1 MESAIFITG
10 AYERGHGLEIS
21 RLPGVISSGGR
32 EVVRLFESIPL
43 GSSRSMSDFIYPFFQ
58 RPIKTFLGSLK
69 SLRPITLE
77 LVSGS
82 DLEPVWDYLVKQY
95 HYLGYQK
102 LLGHRLKYLALV
114 GEHPVAALSWSA
126 AALKIG
132 VRDRFIGWSEEQR
145 KTYLGRIANNSRFL
159 IFPWVLVPHF
169 ASHVLSLNI
178 RRLSKDWEQ
187 QFHRPL
193 WLLETFVDPS
203 RFKGTSYKAANW
215 KCIGHTQGYGKEG
228 QGYVHHGSMKEIYIY
243 VLEPRFRK
251 IIGCEPRPLFHRPPP
266 SLKKVEELKMI
277 LNQAHWNP
285 EIVPWVNL
293 TQKDIKDMAEELV
306 KFHHQFHDC
315 FGRIE
320 HQRLGLTYLCGLMS
334 NMPAKSVEPIA
345 LEFLGQE
352 DVRSLQR
359 FMKTYLWDYGAMELK
374 HQVQLSPLIAAPQGM
389 INVDSSEF
397 IKKGKESVG
406 VSRQYCGAIGK
417 VENCQSGVFVGYSSE
432 KGYGLLTGRLYMPK
446 IWFSPD
452 YAQRRKDNLVP
463 KDLSFKTKI
472 EIALEL
478 IHQVTR
484 TKLFPAQWI
493 GCDSTFGS
501 DAHFLNSLPEGYY
514 YFADVRS
521 NTQVFLEK
529 PKVRLPAYSGRGR
542 KPKRPRLSPGQP
554 QPKTVAMLARSGKC
568 RWESVILAEGAKG
581 PIIAKVTRLRVYP
594 ARNGLPHEDSVWLF
608 IRSTPDGKTK
618 FSFSNAPIDMPLSE
632 MCKASVMRWPI
643 EQCFEEGKGQLGMDH
658 YEHRSWPAWHRHMIY
673 VFLGLHF
680 MLRLRIQFK
689 KNSSPHFATSTEA
702 NCGNFSSQF
711 SDFERSHKNYQI
723 PYAS

>member
-1 MESAIFITG
+1 
-10 AYERGHGLEIS
+10 
-21 RLPGVISSGGR
+21 
-32 EVVRLFESIPL
+32 
-43 GSSRSMSDFIYPFFQ
+43 MSDVRVPFFEK
-58 RPIKTFLGSLK
+58 PVATLVGTLK
-69 SLRPITLE
+69 SSRPITLE
-77 LVSGS
+77 LVSGT

-145 KTYLGRIANNSRFL
+145 KTYLDRIANNSRFL
-159 IFPWVLVPHF
+159 IFPWVLVPHL
-169 ASHVLSLNI
+169 ASHVLALNI
-178 RRLSKDWEQ
+178 RRLARDWEQ
-187 QFHRPL
+187 QFHQPL

-215 KCIGHTQGYGKEG
+215 KFIGHTQGYGKEG
-228 QGYVHHGSMKEIYIY
+228 SGYVRHGSIKEVYVY
-243 VLEPRFRK
+243 VLEPRFRE
-251 IIGCEPRPLFHRPPP
+251 IMGCQPQPLFHRPPP

-277 LNQAHWNP
+277 LNHAPWNP
-285 EIVPWVNL
+285 QLVPGVTL
-293 TQKDIKDMAEELV
+293 TEKDVKSMAKELV
-306 KFHHQFHDC
+306 KFHEQFHDC

-320 HQRLGLTYLCGLMS
+320 QHRLGLSYFSGLMS

-345 LEFLGQE
+345 LEFLGEE

-359 FMKTYLWDYGAMELK
+359 FMKTYRWDHEAMKLK
-374 HQVQLSPLIAAPQGM
+374 HQIMLAPLIADPQGM

-397 IKKGKESVG
+397 VKKGKESVG

-432 KGYGLLTGRLYMPK
+432 KGYGLLAGRLYMPQ
-446 IWFSPD
+446 IWFSPE

-463 KDLSFKTKI
+463 EDLRFKTKI

-478 IHQVTR
+478 IDQVTQ
-484 TKLFPAQWI
+484 TQLFPAQWI
-493 GCDSTFGS
+493 GCDATFGS
-501 DAHFLNSLPEGYY
+501 DAHFLNSLPEGFY

-521 NTQVFLEK
+521 DAQVFLEK
-529 PKVRLPAYSGRGR
+529 PRVRIPAYSGRGR

-554 QPKTVAMLARSGKC
+554 QPQTVARLARSGKC
-568 RWESVILAEGAKG
+568 RWESAVLAEGAKG
-581 PIIAKVTRLRVYP
+581 PIIAKVTRLRAYP
-594 ARNGLPHEDSVWLF
+594 ARNGLPQEDPVWLF
-608 IRSTPDGKTK
+608 IRTTPEGKTK
-618 FSFSNAPIDMPLSE
+618 FSFSNAPEDMPLSE
-632 MCKASVMRWPI
+632 MCKASIMRWPI
-643 EQCFEEGKGQLGMDH
+643 EQCFEEGKSQLGMDH

-689 KNSSPHFATSTEA
+689 KNSSSHIASSTEVG
-702 NCGNFSSQF
+702 CGSLTP
-711 SDFERSHKNYQI
+711 SDAYGERSHRNSPL
-723 PYAS
+723 PYAP